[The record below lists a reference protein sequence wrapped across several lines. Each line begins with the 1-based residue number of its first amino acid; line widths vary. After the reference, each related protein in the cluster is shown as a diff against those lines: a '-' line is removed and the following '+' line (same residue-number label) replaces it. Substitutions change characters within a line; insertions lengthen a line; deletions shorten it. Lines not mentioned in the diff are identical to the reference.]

1 MRSTCLALA
10 FAVLLPLAAAAQD
23 EQASGSGSGS
33 SSQAP
38 ADKAQP
44 QNKPEAPRA
53 AVPIPARTNVKVDLT
68 ISDQTGNGPVEKK
81 QVTLIAA
88 ETSWG
93 KIRTS
98 AATKPADVTAGPFVP
113 IRLNVDA
120 RPFLTASGAIQL
132 ELTIDYNPLS
142 PFLKETAQLR
152 PTEINQSMTIV
163 LQSGKPMI
171 ISQAADPVTDR
182 KIVVEVVA
190 TILK

>member
-1 MRSTCLALA
+1 MRFTCLVLT
-10 FAVLLPLAAAAQD
+10 FAVLLPLTAAAQD
-23 EQASGSGSGS
+23 EQASASGSA
-33 SSQAP
+33 SQSAS
-38 ADKAQP
+38 ANAKSQE
-44 QNKPEAPRA
+44 KSEAPRA
-53 AVPIPARTNVKVDLT
+53 SVPIAVRTNVRVDLT

-88 ETSWG
+88 EATWG
-93 KIRTS
+93 KIRTN
-98 AATKPADVTAGPFVP
+98 AATKPADLTAGPFVP

-132 ELTIDYNPLS
+132 ELTIDYNP
-142 PFLKETAQLR
+142 TAPIPREASQIR

-163 LQSGKPMI
+163 LQSGKSMV

-182 KIVVEVVA
+182 KIIVEVVA